1 MCGIRAAKARM
12 PRRQIHKHLEE
23 TMKAGEIMTR
33 NVITIDA
40 DSTVTQ
46 AAQRMLDHRIS
57 GMPVVDDNGRVIGII
72 SEGDLLHRAETGTER
87 RTSWWLGLVA
97 GTTTQAENF
106 TREHGRTVRDV
117 MSRNVISVD
126 ENADLNEVVHLM
138 EGRRIKRVPVL
149 RDHHVVGII
158 SRANLMR
165 VLTTI
170 EPKAATPTDDDRTIR
185 ERVLQAYKGQSWA
198 PDFGENVVVKDGVVH
213 LWGSVRTESQH
224 QALLV
229 GAQNVAGVREVVDHI
244 DVVSPV
250 AEGYVGW

>member
-1 MCGIRAAKARM
+1 
-12 PRRQIHKHLEE
+12 
-23 TMKAGEIMTR
+23 MKAGDIMTR
-33 NVITIDA
+33 NVITIGA
-40 DSTVTQ
+40 DSTVAQ

-57 GMPVVDDNGRVIGII
+57 GMPVVDDSGRVIGII

-87 RTSWWLGLVA
+87 RKSWWLGLMA
-97 GTTTQAENF
+97 GSSSQADNF

-117 MSRNVISVD
+117 MSANVISVD
-126 ENADLNEVVHLM
+126 ENADLSEVVHLM

-149 RDHHVVGII
+149 KDRQVVGIV

-165 VLTTI
+165 VLATM
-170 EPKAATPTDDDRTIR
+170 ESSAAAPTADDRTIR

-213 LWGSVRTESQH
+213 LWGSVRTESQR
-224 QALLV
+224 QALVV
-229 GAQNVAGVREVVDHI
+229 GARNVAGVRDVVDHI

-250 AEGYVGW
+250 AEGFVGW

>member
-1 MCGIRAAKARM
+1 M
-12 PRRQIHKHLEE
+12 EE
-23 TMKAGEIMTR
+23 AMKAGDIMTR

-40 DSTVTQ
+40 DSTITQ

-57 GMPVVDDNGRVIGII
+57 GMPVVDQSGRVIGII

-87 RTSWWLGLVA
+87 RKSWWLGLVA
-97 GTTTQAENF
+97 GASSQAENF

-117 MSRNVISVD
+117 MTSNIVSVD
-126 ENADLNEVVHLM
+126 EDAPLNEVVHLM
-138 EGRRIKRVPVL
+138 ESRRIKRVPVL
-149 RDHHVVGII
+149 KDRQVVGII

-170 EPKAATPTDDDRTIR
+170 EPGTAAPTEDDRTLR

-213 LWGSVRTESQH
+213 LWGSVRTETQH

-229 GAQNVAGVREVVDHI
+229 GARNIAGVRDVVDHI

>member
-1 MCGIRAAKARM
+1 
-12 PRRQIHKHLEE
+12 
-23 TMKAGEIMTR
+23 MKAGDIMTR

-40 DSTVTQ
+40 NSTIAQ

-97 GTTTQAENF
+97 GASSQAENF

-117 MSRNVISVD
+117 MSTNIISVN
-126 ENADLNEVVHLM
+126 ENADLSEVVHLM

-149 RDHHVVGII
+149 RDHQVVGII

-170 EPKAATPTDDDRTIR
+170 EPNETATTDDDRTIR

-213 LWGSVRTESQH
+213 LWGSVRTELQR

-229 GAQNVAGVREVVDHI
+229 RARNVAGVRDVVDHI

>member
-1 MCGIRAAKARM
+1 
-12 PRRQIHKHLEE
+12 
-23 TMKAGEIMTR
+23 MKAGDIMTR

-40 DSTVTQ
+40 DSTIAQ

-57 GMPVVDDNGRVIGII
+57 GMPVVDDTGRVIGII
-72 SEGDLLHRAETGTER
+72 SEGDLLHRAETGTQR

-97 GTTTQAENF
+97 GSSARAENF

-117 MSRNVISVD
+117 MSSNVISVN
-126 ENADLNEVVHLM
+126 ENADLSEVVHLM

-149 RDHHVVGII
+149 SDRQVVGII

-165 VLTTI
+165 VLATI
-170 EPKAATPTDDDRTIR
+170 EPAAAAPSNDDRAIR

-213 LWGSVRTESQH
+213 LWGAVRTEAQH

-229 GAQNVAGVREVVDHI
+229 GARNVAGVRDVVDHI

-250 AEGYVGW
+250 AEGFVGW

>member
-1 MCGIRAAKARM
+1 
-12 PRRQIHKHLEE
+12 
-23 TMKAGEIMTR
+23 MKAGDIMTR

-40 DSTVTQ
+40 NSTVAQ

-57 GMPVVDDNGRVIGII
+57 GMPVVDDDGRVIGII

-87 RTSWWLGLVA
+87 RSSWWLGLVA
-97 GTTTQAENF
+97 GASSQAENF

-117 MSRNVISVD
+117 MSTNVISVD
-126 ENADLNEVVHLM
+126 ENADLSEVVHLM
-138 EGRRIKRVPVL
+138 ESRRIKRVPVL
-149 RDHHVVGII
+149 SNRQVVGII

-165 VLTTI
+165 VLATI
-170 EPKAATPTDDDRTIR
+170 EPGAAAPTDDDRTIR
-185 ERVLQAYKGQSWA
+185 ERVLEAYKGQSWA

-213 LWGSVRTESQH
+213 LWGSVRTESQR

-229 GAQNVAGVREVVDHI
+229 GARNVAGVRDVVDHI

>member
-1 MCGIRAAKARM
+1 
-12 PRRQIHKHLEE
+12 
-23 TMKAGEIMTR
+23 MKAGDIMTR
-33 NVITIDA
+33 SVITIDA
-40 DSTVTQ
+40 DSTVAQ

-57 GMPVVDDNGRVIGII
+57 GMPVIDNGGRVIGII

-87 RTSWWLGLVA
+87 RKSWWLGLMA
-97 GTTTQAENF
+97 GASSQAENF

-117 MSRNVISVD
+117 MSANVISVD
-126 ENADLNEVVHLM
+126 ENADLSEVVHLM

-149 RDHHVVGII
+149 KDRQVVGIV

-165 VLTTI
+165 VLATL
-170 EPKAATPTDDDRTIR
+170 ESSAAAPNADDRTIR

-213 LWGSVRTESQH
+213 LWGSVRTESQR
-224 QALLV
+224 QALVV
-229 GAQNVAGVREVVDHI
+229 GARNVAGVRDVVDHI

-250 AEGYVGW
+250 AEGFVGW

>member
-1 MCGIRAAKARM
+1 
-12 PRRQIHKHLEE
+12 
-23 TMKAGEIMTR
+23 MKAGDIMTR

-40 DSTVTQ
+40 DSTVAQ

-57 GMPVVDDNGRVIGII
+57 GMPVVDDSGRVIGII

-87 RTSWWLGLVA
+87 RKSWWLGLMA
-97 GTTTQAENF
+97 GASSQAENF

-117 MSRNVISVD
+117 MSANVISVD
-126 ENADLNEVVHLM
+126 ENADLSEVVHLM

-149 RDHHVVGII
+149 NNRQVVGII

-165 VLTTI
+165 VLATM
-170 EPKAATPTDDDRTIR
+170 ESSAAAPTADDRTIR

-229 GAQNVAGVREVVDHI
+229 GARNVAGVRDVVDHI

-250 AEGYVGW
+250 AEGFVGW

>member
-1 MCGIRAAKARM
+1 
-12 PRRQIHKHLEE
+12 
-23 TMKAGEIMTR
+23 MKAGDMMTR

-40 DSTVTQ
+40 DSTVAQ

-57 GMPVVDDNGRVIGII
+57 GMPVVDDSGRVIGII

-87 RTSWWLGLVA
+87 RKSWWLGLMA
-97 GTTTQAENF
+97 GSSSQADNF

-117 MSRNVISVD
+117 MSANVISVD
-126 ENADLNEVVHLM
+126 ENADLSEVVYLM

-149 RDHHVVGII
+149 SNRQVVGII

-165 VLTTI
+165 VLATM
-170 EPKAATPTDDDRTIR
+170 ESSAAAPTADDRTIR

-213 LWGSVRTESQH
+213 LWGSVRTESQRH
-224 QALLV
+224 ALVV
-229 GAQNVAGVREVVDHI
+229 GARNVAGVRDVVDHI

-250 AEGYVGW
+250 AEGFVGW